1 MKDVTSMKLR
11 LTKNLFLKSWA
22 LAECCAIP
30 GTLQHTSCVLVT
42 AGEDGTALQ
51 ATDIKTGVSVSAQGV
66 DVIEPGSA
74 LLPVRRVSELFAKA
88 PSGGMTLE
96 IKDGGAVLIAGKSRC
111 RFSTYPAEDFPK
123 LPKAGSGEPVFR
135 MDSGEM
141 LRALEC
147 GTLCASAK
155 DEFPQYLSSLCL
167 SLNGSGGID
176 FVSTDKRRVAIYGA
190 SAAVTG
196 RLGGNGS
203 VLLPLSGIMG
213 LRKILGASKAGSE
226 VSVSYDG
233 TQAYF
238 LSEGIEFSIRR
249 VEASFP
255 DYKRII
261 PESFLAAADFDRG
274 ELLDALARVDI
285 VVKDYTRTALFSFG
299 DPGGCVISGRAPE
312 FGEAREEVGCS
323 FSGEPIK
330 CGYNAGFLQGGIKA
344 CAGAS
349 VRFSLSGAEGT
360 AMISSAQA
368 DQFLYILAPVNVG
381 NET

>member
-1 MKDVTSMKLR
+1 
-11 LTKNLFLKSWA
+11 
-22 LAECCAIP
+22 
-30 GTLQHTSCVLVT
+30 
-42 AGEDGTALQ
+42 
-51 ATDIKTGVSVSAQGV
+51 
-66 DVIEPGSA
+66 
-74 LLPVRRVSELFAKA
+74 
-88 PSGGMTLE
+88 MTLE

-123 LPKAGSGEPVFR
+123 LPKAESGEPVFR

-176 FVSTDKRRVAIYGA
+176 FVSTDKRRVAIYRA

-213 LRKILGASKAGSE
+213 LRKILGASNAGSE
-226 VSVSYDG
+226 VSVLYDG

-249 VEASFP
+249 VEASFT

-261 PESFLAAADFDRG
+261 PESSRASAVFDRG
-274 ELLDALARVDI
+274 ELLGALERVDI
-285 VVKDYTRTALFSFG
+285 IVKDYSHTASFAFG
-299 DPGGCVISGRAPE
+299 DPEECVISGRAPE
-312 FGEAREEVGCS
+312 FGEAREETACS
-323 FSGEPIK
+323 FSGEPMK
-330 CGYNAGFLQGGIKA
+330 AGYNAGLLQRGVKA
-344 CAGAS
+344 CMGPS
-349 VRFSLSGAEGT
+349 VRFSLSGTDGT
-360 AMISSAQA
+360 AMISSVPE
-368 DQFLYILAPVNVG
+368 DQFSYILAPVIAG
-381 NET
+381 DETGRSD